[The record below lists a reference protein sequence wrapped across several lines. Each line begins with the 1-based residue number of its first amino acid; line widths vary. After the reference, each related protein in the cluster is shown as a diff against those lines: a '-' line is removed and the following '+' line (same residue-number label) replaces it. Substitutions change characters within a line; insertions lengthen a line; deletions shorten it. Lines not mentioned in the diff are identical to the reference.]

1 MSRPSK
7 ERLAKIRETASA
19 FAALMGRSPES
30 ADPMDCCVDLL
41 AEVDALRSELAEVT
55 QNRNALFLSAQ
66 QLRREIERT
75 RQEYEDILD
84 EHDTAWSALG
94 GRGNG
99 DDPDVATL
107 PQAIEASLQY
117 ERDQAE
123 LRAEQIFDEQRK
135 QARTAIRR
143 AWVAAAEAVEA
154 LGKASDS

>member
-55 QNRNALFLSAQ
+55 QNRNALFLSTQ
-66 QLRREIERT
+66 QLRREVEQV
-75 RQEYEDILD
+75 RQECEDILD
-84 EHDTAWSALG
+84 EHDAAWSALG
-94 GRGNG
+94 GRNNG

-107 PQAIEASLQY
+107 PQAIEVALQY

-123 LRAEQIFDEQRK
+123 LRAEQ
-135 QARTAIRR
+135 T
-143 AWVAAAEAVEA
+143 VAEA
-154 LGKASDS
+154 LKKASGS